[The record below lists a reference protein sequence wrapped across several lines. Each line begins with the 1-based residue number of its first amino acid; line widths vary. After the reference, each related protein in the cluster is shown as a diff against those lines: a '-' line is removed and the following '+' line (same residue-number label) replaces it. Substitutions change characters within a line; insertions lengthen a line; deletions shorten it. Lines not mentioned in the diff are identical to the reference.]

1 MSSSRT
7 QAVQSKPPKQRSIY
21 LITYSLCG
29 NSGLNREAFAKIILD
44 AWNDSCL
51 SKIIQWVVSEEMH
64 QDGGKHFHMALK
76 LDKKTRWLAVRNFL
90 DMRHGIKVN
99 FSDKHDNYFSAYKYV
114 VKYDADYVQSD
125 NHPDLTNATA
135 PRKTNASQKRKG
147 TAKKAGA
154 ATKKKKKRMAVYDV
168 VRIIQT
174 KGIKSRLE
182 LMALASKWQEQVKM
196 DLAEFVSNRGPRVV
210 NEALETAHELTMAEK
225 RLERINKTRIQLLQE
240 HLTQPC

>member
-21 LITYSLCG
+21 FITYSQCG
-29 NSGLNREAFAKIILD
+29 NSGLSRQAFAQIILD

-51 SKIIQWVVSEEMH
+51 SRIIQWVVSEEMH

-114 VKYDADYVQSD
+114 VKDDADYVLSD

-135 PRKTNASQKRKG
+135 PRTTNASQKRKG
-147 TAKKAGA
+147 TAKNAGA

-182 LMALASKWQEQVKM
+182 LMALASKWQEQGKT

-210 NEALETAHELTMAEK
+210 NEALETAHELTMAIGE
-225 RLERINKTRIQLLQE
+225 NKQN
-240 HLTQPC
+240 

>member
-21 LITYSLCG
+21 LITYSQCG
-29 NSGLNREAFAKIILD
+29 NSGLSRQAFAQIILD
-44 AWNDSCL
+44 AWNDPCL

-76 LDKKTRWLAVRNFL
+76 LDKKTRWLVVRNFL

-114 VKYDADYVQSD
+114 VKYDADYVLSD

-135 PRKTNASQKRKG
+135 PRTTNASQKPKG

-154 ATKKKKKRMAVYDV
+154 ATKKKKKRIAVYNV

-174 KGIKSRLE
+174 KGIKTC
-182 LMALASKWQEQVKM
+182 W
-196 DLAEFVSNRGPRVV
+196 N
-210 NEALETAHELTMAEK
+210 
-225 RLERINKTRIQLLQE
+225 
-240 HLTQPC
+240 